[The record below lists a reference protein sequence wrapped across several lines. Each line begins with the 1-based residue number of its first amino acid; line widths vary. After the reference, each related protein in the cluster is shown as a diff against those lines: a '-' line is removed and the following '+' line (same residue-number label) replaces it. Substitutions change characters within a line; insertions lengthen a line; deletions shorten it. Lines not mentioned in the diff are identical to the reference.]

1 MKKIVIIGNG
11 AIGHAILHLLKDR
24 GYNIA
29 VWDKDHAKNLSGKRL
44 DEILPDADFCFLCIP
59 SWFME
64 EALAEISIAVDPKT
78 ILISLSKG
86 LNAISHQSM
95 DELIEGELPANR
107 YALFSGP
114 MLAAEIMNDQ
124 GALAVVATKKKE
136 TYEEI
141 KDLFNGSNINLE
153 YSKEVHSVAL
163 SAVLKNIYTLLI
175 GMLDGIGEGENTKG
189 YFFAKATNEIIEI
202 MKILKLDRDTA
213 LGVSG
218 LGDFIATASS
228 ERSQNR
234 SVGEEI
240 AKTSAVTKRSEG
252 LFSLPSIL
260 KLVGA
265 KKKNLPLLSLL
276 ERIVIDNKSAK
287 SEIFNYLTKQ
297 KKNNQ

>member
-1 MKKIVIIGNG
+1 
-11 AIGHAILHLLKDR
+11 
-24 GYNIA
+24 
-29 VWDKDHAKNLSGKRL
+29 
-44 DEILPDADFCFLCIP
+44 
-59 SWFME
+59 
-64 EALAEISIAVDPKT
+64 
-78 ILISLSKG
+78 
-86 LNAISHQSM
+86 
-95 DELIEGELPANR
+95 
-107 YALFSGP
+107 
-114 MLAAEIMNDQ
+114 
-124 GALAVVATKKKE
+124 
-136 TYEEI
+136 
-141 KDLFNGSNINLE
+141 LFNGSNINLE

-175 GMLDGIGEGENTKG
+175 GMLDGLGEGENTKG

-252 LFSLPSIL
+252 LISLPSIL

-297 KKNNQ
+297 